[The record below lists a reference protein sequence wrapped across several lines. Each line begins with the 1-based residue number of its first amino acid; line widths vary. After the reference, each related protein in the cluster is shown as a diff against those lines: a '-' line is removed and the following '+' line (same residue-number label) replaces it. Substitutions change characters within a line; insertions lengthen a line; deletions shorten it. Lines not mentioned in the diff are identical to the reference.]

1 MGFKLEYTL
10 EKKPTDSSAGKGLD
24 NLLKREITFLGSFF
38 NNKQKEEFYGELA
51 ILLKASV
58 QLREALNLLKENQK
72 KEKFQEFYG
81 QMVMELDKG
90 SSFSELLKSRK
101 EFTEYEFYSV
111 QIGEES
117 GNLPTIF
124 FELASFFKQKNE
136 QRRNLVNAL
145 TYPMIILST
154 AVLVVVFMLRMVV
167 PMFEDIFKQ
176 NGVELPTITLWII
189 AASNFIKSYGLLV
202 LLVLATLVLLRKPLL
217 KREDIKRRKDYLLLR
232 VPYVGNF
239 VRSVYLTQFTQAVA
253 LLTSSK
259 VPMLNSVQMVKRM
272 IDFVPLQDAL
282 STMEAKIMKGVA
294 LHDSLKGNKVFDN
307 KLVSLVK
314 VAEETNQTEYIF
326 DKLHQQYATEV
337 QQKSKMLSTIME
349 PLIIVVIGFFVG
361 VILVSMYLPMF
372 RLSTVLG
379 GE

>member
-1 MGFKLEYTL
+1 VVYN
-10 EKKPTDSSAGKGLD
+10 A
-24 NLLKREITFLGSFF
+24 RFL
-38 NNKQKEEFYGELA
+38 Q
-51 ILLKASV
+51 
-58 QLREALNLLKENQK
+58 
-72 KEKFQEFYG
+72 
-81 QMVMELDKG
+81 
-90 SSFSELLKSRK
+90 SRK

-176 NGVELPTITLWII
+176 NGVELPAITQWII

-202 LLVLATLVLLRKPLL
+202 LLVLATLVLIRKPLL
-217 KREDIKRRKDYLLLR
+217 KREGIKRRKDYLLLR

-272 IDFVPLQDAL
+272 IDFVPLQEAL
-282 STMEAKIMKGVA
+282 NVMEAKIMKGVA
-294 LHDSLKGNKVFDN
+294 LHESLKGNNVFDN

-326 DKLHQQYATEV
+326 EKLHQQYALEV

-349 PLIIVVIGFFVG
+349 PLIIVVIGIFVG

-379 GE
+379 G

>member
-1 MGFKLEYTL
+1 MGFKLEQTLGAKSAVPSQKQGL
-10 EKKPTDSSAGKGLD
+10 EK
-24 NLLKREITFLGSFF
+24 LLKMEITLFGSFF
-38 NNKQKEEFYGELA
+38 NNKRKEDFYGELA
-51 ILLKASV
+51 ILLKAGV

-81 QMVMELDKG
+81 QMVMKLDKG

-176 NGVELPTITLWII
+176 NGVELPTITQWII
-189 AASNFIKSYGLLV
+189 TASNFIKSYGLLV
-202 LLVLATLVLLRKPLL
+202 LLAITSLVLLRKPLL
-217 KREDIKRRKDYLLLR
+217 KRKGVKRRRDYLLLR
-232 VPYVGNF
+232 VPYLGNF

-326 DKLHQQYATEV
+326 DRLHQQYAMEV
-337 QQKSKMLSTIME
+337 QQKSKILSTIME

-379 GE
+379 G

>member
-1 MGFKLEYTL
+1 MET
-10 EKKPTDSSAGKGLD
+10 KPTVHSQKQGLD
-24 NLLKREITFLGSFF
+24 KLLKKEITLFGSFF
-38 NNKQKEEFYGELA
+38 NNKRKEEFYGELA
-51 ILLKASV
+51 ILLKAGV
-58 QLREALNLLKENQK
+58 QLREALELLKENQK
-72 KEKFQEFYG
+72 KEKFQTFYC
-81 QMVMELDKG
+81 QMVTELDKG
-90 SSFSELLKSRK
+90 SSFSELLKLRK

-124 FELASFFKQKNE
+124 QELASFFRQKNE
-136 QRRNLVNAL
+136 QRRNLINAL
-145 TYPMIILST
+145 TYPLIILST
-154 AVLVVVFMLRMVV
+154 AILVVVFMLRMVV

-176 NGVELPTITLWII
+176 NGVELPAITQWII
-189 AASNFIKSYGLLV
+189 AASNFIKNYGLLV
-202 LLVLATLVLLRKPLL
+202 LFAIIILILIRKPLL
-217 KREDIKRRKDYLLLR
+217 KKERIKRGRDYLLLR

-259 VPMLNSVQMVKRM
+259 VPMLNSIQLVKRM
-272 IDFVPLQDAL
+272 IGFTPLQDAL
-282 STMEAKIMKGVA
+282 QSMESKILKGIS
-294 LHDSLKGNKVFDN
+294 LHESLKGSAMFDN
-307 KLVSLVK
+307 KMVSLIK

-326 DKLHQQYATEV
+326 EKLHQQYAVEV

-349 PLIIVVIGFFVG
+349 PLIIVIIGIFVG

-379 GE
+379 G